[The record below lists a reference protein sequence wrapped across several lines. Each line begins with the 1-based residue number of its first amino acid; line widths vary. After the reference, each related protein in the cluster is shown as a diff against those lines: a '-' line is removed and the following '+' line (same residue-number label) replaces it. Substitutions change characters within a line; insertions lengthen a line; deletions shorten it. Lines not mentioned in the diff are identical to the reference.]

1 MPSKLPG
8 VGTADVTTTVV
19 DAVLV
24 EVVKKTV
31 VVVTL
36 FIVVYVE
43 VVEKVLILIDAVLV
57 TVIFLIVVVLIVFV
71 ADVMVVSGVEADS
84 TTITSG
90 SRVLVDDEVGIGV
103 LAGELVSLIRHCTV
117 CIVVELIVAVKVSP
131 AMIKLGRA
139 NQRNNSTNLMRDLI
153 VSAHLPP
160 QLDVP
165 DQQIAFIAQVQ
176 VTKNLIDPPKIKELG
191 QSKGERALC
200 TS

>member
-1 MPSKLPG
+1 M
-8 VGTADVTTTVV
+8 TTTVV

-36 FIVVYVE
+36 FVVVYVE
-43 VVEKVLILIDAVLV
+43 VVEKVLVLIDAVLV
-57 TVIFLIVVVLIVFV
+57 TVIFLVVVVVVVFV
-71 ADVMVVSGVEADS
+71 AGVMVVSGVEADS

-103 LAGELVSLIRHCTV
+103 LAGELVSLVRHCTV
-117 CIVVELIVAVKVSP
+117 CIVVELTVAVKVSP
-131 AMIKLGRA
+131 AMIKLGKA
-139 NQRNNSTNLMRDLI
+139 NQRDNSTSIMRDLI
-153 VSAHLPP
+153 VSAHLLP
-160 QLDVP
+160 QLDIQ

-176 VTKNLIDPPKIKELG
+176 VMKDLRDPPKIKELG

-200 TS
+200 MS